1 MHSDSGQLSG
11 QFLDAAVDLMGR
23 AGRGGTVLVRG
34 RSMIPTLFECQVL
47 ASEFSPG
54 SLSRG
59 DMLVYRQDG
68 MLMVHRMLG
77 PARLPDGRPSLR
89 TRGDGLPTL
98 DPHLAQPRVV
108 GRVIALQTGE
118 GWRSTRGGLARAY
131 GQAAG
136 AALDLAPVHTVRL
149 GREFRLEFPYALQ
162 KTITH
167 LLEQHGGEVV
177 QETYGADVSWLIW
190 LPNSRWQSLAAKLTE
205 ASAGKIRLR
214 E

>member
-1 MHSDSGQLSG
+1 ESEIKIRRSR
-11 QFLDAAVDLMGR
+11 FIAVAAPAVDEQAARIIITQVAKRFHDSRHVCHAWRLGTPAAYTENR
-23 AGRGGTVLVRG
+23 RDDGEPAGTAGEPALAEIRKRDLTQTVVVVVRYFGG
-34 RSMIPTLFECQVL
+34 IK
-47 ASEFSPG
+47 
-54 SLSRG
+54 
-59 DMLVYRQDG
+59 
-68 MLMVHRMLG
+68 LG
-77 PARLPDGRPSLR
+77 
-89 TRGDGLPTL
+89 T
-98 DPHLAQPRVV
+98 
-108 GRVIALQTGE
+108 
-118 GWRSTRGGLARAY
+118 GGLARAY

-149 GREFRLEFPYALQ
+149 GREFRLEFPYTLQ

-177 QETYGADVSWLIW
+177 QETYGADVSWQIW